1 MISKDVSSFSIRIKK
16 RLKVMSEEAFKSRVE
31 QLSKDMNSIM
41 EISKNA
47 VKTYLQRE
55 AGWSVR
61 RGKAFAKI
69 PKVQNGN
76 LIRNIA
82 QGQVNS
88 KPKYRQIGSV
98 FVATFKGW
106 YALDNNGSGSHTV
119 STSDG
124 RDAPYASYLNY
135 SKTKNNIAYNGFFD
149 LTKDVYR
156 QTLINTFESKYEQVF
171 EKTYRY

>member
-1 MISKDVSSFSIRIKK
+1 MISKDVNSFSIRIKK

-31 QLSKDMNSIM
+31 QLSKDMNNIM
-41 EISKNA
+41 EYSKYIIKN
-47 VKTYLQRE
+47 YLQRE

-82 QGQVNS
+82 QGQINS

-106 YALDNNGSGSHTV
+106 YALDNNGSGAHTV
-119 STSDG
+119 TTSDG
-124 RDAPYASYLNY
+124 RNAPYASYLNY
-135 SKTKNNIAYNGFFD
+135 SKRFPSYNGFFD
-149 LTKDVYR
+149 LTKDIYR
-156 QTLINTFESKYEQVF
+156 QSLIDSFEDSYNHSF

>member
-1 MISKDVSSFSIRIKK
+1 MISKDVNSFSIRIKK
-16 RLKVMSEEAFKSRVE
+16 RLKVMSESAFRDRVE
-31 QLSKDMNSIM
+31 SLSKEMNSIM

-69 PKVQNGN
+69 PKVRNGN

-82 QGQVNS
+82 QGQLNN
-88 KPKYRQIGSV
+88 KPKYRQIGSI

-119 STSDG
+119 TTSEG
-124 RDAPYASYLNY
+124 RSAPYASYLNY
-135 SKTKNNIAYNGFFD
+135 SKAKNNIAYNGFFD
-149 LTKDVYR
+149 LTKDIYR
-156 QTLINTFESKYEQVF
+156 QTLINTFESKYEQAF

>member
-1 MISKDVSSFSIRIKK
+1 MISKDVNSFSIRIKK

-31 QLSKDMNSIM
+31 QLSKDMNNIM
-41 EISKNA
+41 EYSKYVIKN
-47 VKTYLQRE
+47 YLQRE

-82 QGQVNS
+82 QGQINS

-106 YALDNNGSGSHTV
+106 YALDNNGSGAHTV
-119 STSDG
+119 TTSDD
-124 RDAPYASYLNY
+124 RNAPYASYLNY
-135 SKTKNNIAYNGFFD
+135 SKRFPSYNGFFD
-149 LTKDVYR
+149 LAKDIYR
-156 QTLINTFESKYEQVF
+156 QTLINKFEDKYEQSF

>member
-1 MISKDVSSFSIRIKK
+1 MISKDINSFSIRIKK

-55 AGWSVR
+55 AGWGVR

-82 QGQVNS
+82 QGQINS

-98 FVATFKGW
+98 FVANFKGW
-106 YALDNNGSGSHTV
+106 YALDNNGVGSHTV
-119 STSDG
+119 TTSDG
-124 RDAPYASYLNY
+124 RNAPYASYLNY
-135 SKTKNNIAYNGFFD
+135 SKRFPSYNGFFD
-149 LTKDVYR
+149 LAKDIYR
-156 QTLINTFESKYEQVF
+156 QTLINKFEDKYEQSF

>member
-1 MISKDVSSFSIRIKK
+1 MISKDVNSFSIRIKK
-16 RLKVMSEEAFKSRVE
+16 RLKLMSEEAFKSRVE

-47 VKTYLQRE
+47 IKTYLQRE
-55 AGWSVR
+55 AGWSAR

-69 PKVQNGN
+69 PKVRNGN
-76 LIRNIA
+76 LLRKVA
-82 QGQVNS
+82 QGKLDS

-98 FVATFKGW
+98 LVATFKGW
-106 YALDNNGSGSHTV
+106 YALDNNGSGAHTV
-119 STSDG
+119 TTSDG
-124 RDAPYASYLNY
+124 RNAPYASYLNY
-135 SKTKNNIAYNGFFD
+135 SKRFPSYNGFFD

-156 QTLINTFESKYEQVF
+156 QSLIDSFEDSYNHSF

>member
-1 MISKDVSSFSIRIKK
+1 MISKDVNSFSIRINK

-31 QLSKDMNSIM
+31 NLSAKMNNIM
-41 EISKNA
+41 SMSKNA
-47 VKTYLQRE
+47 VVAYLKAE

-69 PKVQNGN
+69 PKVRNGN
-76 LIRNIA
+76 LLRKVA
-82 QGQVNS
+82 QGKLES

-119 STSDG
+119 TTSDG
-124 RDAPYASYLNY
+124 RNAPYASYLNY
-135 SKTKNNIAYNGFFD
+135 SKRFPSYNGFFD
-149 LTKDVYR
+149 LAKDIYR
-156 QTLINTFESKYEQVF
+156 QSLIDRFEDNYEQTF
-171 EKTYRY
+171 EKTYRF

>member
-1 MISKDVSSFSIRIKK
+1 MISKDVNSFSIRIKK

-69 PKVQNGN
+69 PKVRNGN

-106 YALDNNGSGSHTV
+106 YALDNNGSGAHTV
-119 STSDG
+119 TTSDG
-124 RDAPYASYLNY
+124 RNAPYASYLNY
-135 SKTKNNIAYNGFFD
+135 SKRFPSYNGFFD
-149 LTKDVYR
+149 LAKDVYR
-156 QTLINTFESKYEQVF
+156 QSLIDKFEDSYNHSF
-171 EKTYRY
+171 EKKYRY